1 MLHRI
6 HRPVPCGIR
15 GALASASCLAV
26 PWRLKVRTNMKRLTA
41 LLGAVCA
48 SLCLGAAA
56 PPDDTPPLPAMTVR
70 VDATNTAQWIF
81 QVHATIPA
89 APGPLRLLYPRWI
102 PGHHGP
108 SGDVAQLAGLT
119 VRVGGQ
125 RLLWMRAPDDLHG
138 FDVQVPV
145 GATAVDVHYQWL
157 GPSKGV
163 ETNSLLSRDALAL
176 TWPSLVLY
184 PAGRPLAE
192 VEVDSRVKLPTGWAW
207 GGALRARSGP
217 AAAGEGWTEFQTE
230 TLETLL
236 DSPLYAGINY
246 RRFELD
252 SPGTA
257 RPAALHVFRA
267 REATQPPSDAQ
278 IEAHRRLLQQAE
290 KLFGFRPWRHYDL
303 LLADGKGFGH
313 IALEHH
319 ESSENSYDGDYFN
332 DWAAASR
339 GRDDVAHELA
349 HAWNGKF
356 RRPVGLAQRDL
367 NSPTDNALLWVY
379 EGLTMYWGQ
388 VLAARSGLV
397 TAEQM
402 RQELAWAAARTAE
415 LPGRQWRD
423 LQDTTNTPAL
433 ASQGTQ
439 KWRDWTRGYDYC
451 EDAAL
456 LIWLD
461 ADTLIR
467 ERSGGQRSLDH
478 FARRFFVGQ
487 DGDRTPSL
495 YGFDD
500 VVAAL
505 NAVEPLDWR
514 SFLRARLDHRLPTTT
529 LDGLARSGW
538 AVGFVD
544 QRTPLQ
550 LASLDAKKPLFS
562 MRYSAGLSV
571 DADGGVAAVNW
582 ASPAFTAGLA
592 PGDKLLAVNSMAFTP
607 ARAEAALKDNRNG
620 DKPLQ
625 LLIHRDDEF
634 RTVTLDVRTGPRHP
648 VLQRVESRPDLLAE
662 IFRPR

>member
-1 MLHRI
+1 MSNQ
-6 HRPVPCGIR
+6 VSKWSAGW
-15 GALASASCLAV
+15 LA
-26 PWRLKVRTNMKRLTA
+26 A
-41 LLGAVCA
+41 LLGALIA
-48 SLCLGAAA
+48 WTGPGTATAAT
-56 PPDDTPPLPAMTVR
+56 DDTSPRPAMTVR
-70 VDATNTAQWIF
+70 VDASNTAQWIF

-89 APGPLRLLYPRWI
+89 APGSLRLLYPRWL

-108 SGDVAQLAGLT
+108 VGDVSQLAGLT

-125 RLLWMRAPDDLHG
+125 RLLWTRAPDELHG
-138 FDVQVPV
+138 FDVQVPA
-145 GATAVDVHYQWL
+145 GAQAVDVHYQWL
-157 GPSKGV
+157 GPSKGALSD
-163 ETNSLLSRDALAL
+163 SLQTRDALAL
-176 TWPSLVLY
+176 TWPALLLY

-192 VEVDSRVKLPTGWAW
+192 IEVDSQVKLPAGWQW
-207 GGALRARSGP
+207 GSALRA
-217 AAAGEGWTEFQTE
+217 ATKTVAGEAWVAFQTE

-236 DSPLYAGINY
+236 DSPVYAGANY
-246 RRFELD
+246 RRVELD
-252 SPGTA
+252 PPGTA
-257 RPAALHVFRA
+257 RPATLHLFRK
-267 REATQPPSDAQ
+267 REGGTAPSDEQ
-278 IEAHRRLLQQAE
+278 IDAHRRLLQQAE

-319 ESSENSYDGDYFN
+319 ESSENSYDGNYFD

-339 GRDDVAHELA
+339 SRDDLAHELT

-356 RRPVGLAQRDL
+356 RRPLGLEQRDL
-367 NSPTDNALLWVY
+367 NSPTRNELLWVY
-379 EGLTMYWGQ
+379 EGLTQYWGQ

-397 TAEQM
+397 TVEQM
-402 RQELAWAAARTAE
+402 RQELAWAGARTAE

-423 LQDTTNTPAL
+423 LQDTTNSPAL
-433 ASQGTQ
+433 ASDGTQ
-439 KWRDWTRGYDYC
+439 KWWDWTRGYDYYW
-451 EDAAL
+451 DAAL

-467 ERSGGQRSLDH
+467 ERSGGQRSLDD
-478 FARRFFVGQ
+478 FARRFLVGQ
-487 DGDRTPSL
+487 DGDKGPSL

-505 NAVEPLDWR
+505 NAVQPLDWR
-514 SFLRARLDHRLPTTT
+514 AFLRARLDHRLPATT

-550 LASLDAKKPLFS
+550 LASLSAKKPVFS

-582 ASPAFTAGLA
+582 ASPAFDAGLA
-592 PGDKLLAVNSMAFTP
+592 PDDKLLAVQGMAYTP
-607 ARAEAALKDNRNG
+607 ERAEAALKANRSG

-625 LLIHRDDEF
+625 LLIRRDDEF

-648 VLQRVESRPDLLAE
+648 VLERMEGRPDLLEA
-662 IFRPR
+662 IFKPR